1 MAIDRVWGDDDIDAS
16 CHCKCTVS
24 CGSMAERWQY
34 IESGVMMTLM
44 LAVTASALC
53 HVEAWLRDGN
63 RVWGDD
69 DIDTSC
75 YCKCTMS
82 CGSMAERWQ

>member
-1 MAIDRVWGDDDIDAS
+1 MA
-16 CHCKCTVS
+16 
-24 CGSMAERWQY
+24 
-34 IESGVMMTLM
+34 IESGVMMTLTLAVTASAPCHVEM
-44 LAVTASALC
+44 AERSGVMMTLTLAVTASALC

-63 RVWGDD
+63 RVWGDG

-75 YCKCTMS
+75 HCKCTVS